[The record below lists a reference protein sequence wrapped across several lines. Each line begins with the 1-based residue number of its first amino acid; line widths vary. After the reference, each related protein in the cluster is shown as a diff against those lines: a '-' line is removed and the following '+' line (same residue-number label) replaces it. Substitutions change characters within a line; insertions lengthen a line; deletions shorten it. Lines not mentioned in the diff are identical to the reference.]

1 MYISRNVDIELLN
14 WKKTDKRKPLLIRG
28 ARQIGKTSAIRQL
41 GEQFTHFVEINFDEN
56 PEFSQLFE
64 KSLSPDEICQ
74 QVAVIKNIPIIENKT
89 LLFLDEIQAS
99 PKAIGVLRYFYEKK
113 PNLHIIAA
121 GSLLE
126 FTLSEIPSF
135 GVGRIRSVFMYPF
148 SFEEFLV
155 ALGENSLLESIT
167 NASPSHSLPQL
178 IHQKAIGLLKKFL
191 VIGGMPEAVT
201 TYIENNDFL
210 AVQKVLDD
218 LIVSYQT
225 DFSKYKQKVPSLRIQ
240 EVFRTVVQQVGN
252 KFSYSYS
259 NATLTN
265 NQIKEALEL
274 LQMSGLVYSITHSS
288 CNGIPIGAEINPKKR
303 KFILLDTG
311 IYQRMLGLDL
321 AAIFIEDDT
330 ELINKGAIAE
340 LFVGLELMKN
350 SSESTIAALYYWHR
364 ESKSSHAEVDYTVQH
379 GTAIIPIEVKSGTK
393 GAMQSLYK
401 FLEEKKTNFG
411 IRTSLENFGIFETI
425 RIIPIYAIGI
435 VMKNKLKQIQ

>member
-1 MYISRNVDIELLN
+1 MYIPRNIDIELIN
-14 WKKTDKRKPLLIRG
+14 WKSDEKKKPLLIRG
-28 ARQIGKTSAIRQL
+28 ARQIGKTSAIRNL
-41 GEQFTHFVEINFDEN
+41 GKQFTHFVEVNFDEN
-56 PEFSQLFE
+56 PEFSHLFD
-64 KSLSPDEICQ
+64 KSLSPDDICQ
-74 QVAVIKNIPIIENKT
+74 QIAVIKNIPIIENET

-113 PNLHIIAA
+113 PNLHVIAA

-167 NASPSHSLPQL
+167 SASPSNPIPSL
-178 IHQKAIGLLKKFL
+178 IHQKTIGIVKKFL
-191 VIGGMPEAVT
+191 VIGGMPEAIT
-201 TYIENNDFL
+201 TYIEKKDFL

-240 EVFRTVVQQVGN
+240 EVFRAVVQQMGN
-252 KFSYSYS
+252 KFTYSYS
-259 NATLTN
+259 NSTLTS
-265 NQIKEALEL
+265 NQIREALEL

-288 CNGIPIGAEINPKKR
+288 CNGIPIGAEINAKKR

-321 AAIFIEDDT
+321 TSIFIENDT
-330 ELINKGAIAE
+330 EFINKGTIAE
-340 LFVGLELMKN
+340 LFVGLELIKN
-350 SSESTIAALYYWHR
+350 SPENIISALYYWHR
-364 ESKSSHAEVDYTVQH
+364 ESKSSNAEVDFVIQQ
-379 GTAIIPIEVKSGTK
+379 GTAIVPIEVKSGTK
-393 GAMQSLYK
+393 GAMQSMYK
-401 FLEEKKTNFG
+401 FLEEKKSNFG
-411 IRTSLENFGIFETI
+411 IRTSLENFGIVETI

-435 VMKNKLKQIQ
+435 AVRNKLKQI

>member
-1 MYISRNVDIELLN
+1 MYIPRNIDIELIN
-14 WKKTDKRKPLLIRG
+14 WKSDEKKKPLLIRG
-28 ARQIGKTSAIRQL
+28 ARQIGKTSAIRNL
-41 GEQFTHFVEINFDEN
+41 GKQFTHFVEVNFDEN
-56 PEFSQLFE
+56 PEFSHLFD
-64 KSLSPDEICQ
+64 KSLSPDDICQ
-74 QVAVIKNIPIIENKT
+74 QIAVIKNIPIIENET

-113 PNLHIIAA
+113 PNLHVIAA

-167 NASPSHSLPQL
+167 SASPSNPLPSL
-178 IHQKAIGLLKKFL
+178 IHQKTIGIVKKFL
-191 VIGGMPEAVT
+191 VIGGMPEAIT
-201 TYIENNDFL
+201 TYIEKKDFL

-240 EVFRTVVQQVGN
+240 EVFRAVVQQMGN
-252 KFSYSYS
+252 KFTYSYS
-259 NATLTN
+259 NSTLTS
-265 NQIKEALEL
+265 NQIREALEL

-288 CNGIPIGAEINPKKR
+288 CNGIPIGAEINAKKR

-321 AAIFIEDDT
+321 TSIFIENDT
-330 ELINKGAIAE
+330 EFINKGTIAE
-340 LFVGLELMKN
+340 LFVGLELIKN
-350 SSESTIAALYYWHR
+350 SPENIISALYYWHR
-364 ESKSSHAEVDYTVQH
+364 ESKSSNAEVDFVIQQ
-379 GTAIIPIEVKSGTK
+379 GTAIVPIEVKSGTK
-393 GAMQSLYK
+393 GAMQSMYK
-401 FLEEKKTNFG
+401 FLEEKKSNFG
-411 IRTSLENFGIFETI
+411 IRTSLENFGIVETI

-435 VMKNKLKQIQ
+435 AVRNKLKQI